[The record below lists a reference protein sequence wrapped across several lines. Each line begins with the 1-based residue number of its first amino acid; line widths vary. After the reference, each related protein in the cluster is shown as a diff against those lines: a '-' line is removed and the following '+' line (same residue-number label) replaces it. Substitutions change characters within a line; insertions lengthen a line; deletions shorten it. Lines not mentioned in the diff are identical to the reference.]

1 MKKDHVSVMRVI
13 PLLIMTVATIILSC
27 VLGLV
32 KELYWDEA
40 IYLGFVDMLFIMIF
54 IYELE
59 YDRKNRMIANNI
71 ATNFSR
77 IAGGYVLCCFLNLLF
92 LVCPAFYMP
101 VMLFPL
107 IMCAVG
113 NEFLGIS
120 TGLFFVIQYAMVF
133 ETDTYELVAYVLMVV
148 LAGGLAKTLA
158 NRKARGYVSVL
169 LFLINVIVPA
179 IFGYLATQKSAPVSY
194 LYGGFCGAVTALF
207 SGILFYRFRSG
218 TDKELENC
226 YLDIL
231 SDDYPE
237 VKKLQ
242 KWFPADYVHA
252 KKVSESA
259 MFVAKHLG
267 FDSGLCGAAGFYY
280 RLGKWSGKDYVQ
292 AGIERAQTLNFPMEL
307 IQIIAEYNGEV
318 HKPSTPE
325 SAIIHMI
332 DALTIK
338 MEALDGDVTKSAWNR
353 EMIIYQILN
362 EFSSAGLYDESGLS
376 MNQFLKVR
384 EFLVKE
390 KLFS

>member
-1 MKKDHVSVMRVI
+1 MKKNPVNVMRVI
-13 PLLIMTVATIILSC
+13 PLLIITVATIIFSG
-27 VLGLV
+27 VLGLAR
-32 KELYWDEA
+32 ELYWDEG
-40 IYLGFVDMLFIMIF
+40 ICLSFVDMLFVMIF

-59 YDRKNRMIANNI
+59 YDRRNRMIANNI

-77 IAGGYVLCCFLNLLF
+77 IAGGYVLCCLISLLF
-92 LVCPAFYMP
+92 LVCPPFHTP

-133 ETDTYELVAYVLMVV
+133 ETDTYELVAYVFMVV

-169 LFLINVIVPA
+169 LFLINVIVSA
-179 IFGYLATQKSAPVSY
+179 IFGYLATQKSAPADY
-194 LYGGFCGAVTALF
+194 LYGGLCGAVTALF
-207 SGILFYRFRSG
+207 SGILFYRLRNG

-252 KKVSESA
+252 KKVSETA
-259 MFVAKHLG
+259 VFVAKHLG

-280 RLGKWSGKDYVQ
+280 RLGKWSGSDYVQ

-307 IQIIAEYNGEV
+307 IQIIAEYNGELY
-318 HKPSTPE
+318 KPSTPE

-332 DALTIK
+332 DALTVK
-338 MEALDGDVTKSAWNR
+338 LEALDSNVTKNAWNQ

-362 EFSSAGLYDESGLS
+362 DFSGAGLYDESGLS

>member
-1 MKKDHVSVMRVI
+1 
-13 PLLIMTVATIILSC
+13 
-27 VLGLV
+27 
-32 KELYWDEA
+32 
-40 IYLGFVDMLFIMIF
+40 
-54 IYELE
+54 
-59 YDRKNRMIANNI
+59 
-71 ATNFSR
+71 
-77 IAGGYVLCCFLNLLF
+77 
-92 LVCPAFYMP
+92 
-101 VMLFPL
+101 
-107 IMCAVG
+107 
-113 NEFLGIS
+113 
-120 TGLFFVIQYAMVF
+120 
-133 ETDTYELVAYVLMVV
+133 
-148 LAGGLAKTLA
+148 
-158 NRKARGYVSVL
+158 
-169 LFLINVIVPA
+169 
-179 IFGYLATQKSAPVSY
+179 
-194 LYGGFCGAVTALF
+194 
-207 SGILFYRFRSG
+207 
-218 TDKELENC
+218 
-226 YLDIL
+226 
-231 SDDYPE
+231 
-237 VKKLQ
+237 
-242 KWFPADYVHA
+242 
-252 KKVSESA
+252 

-267 FDSGLCGAAGFYY
+267 FDSGLCSAAGFYY

>member
-13 PLLIMTVATIILSC
+13 PLLIMTAATVILSC
-27 VLGLV
+27 VFSLI
-32 KELYWDEA
+32 KEIYWDEA
-40 IYLGFVDMLFIMIF
+40 VCVCFVDMLFLMIF

-59 YDRKNRMIANNI
+59 YDRKNRLIANNI
-71 ATNFSR
+71 ATNFSK
-77 IAGGYVLCCFLNLLF
+77 IAGGYVLCCIINLLF
-92 LVCPAFYMP
+92 LICPAFYMP

-120 TGLFFVIQYAMVF
+120 AGLFFVIQYAMIF
-133 ETDTYELVAYVLMVV
+133 ESTSGELVAYTLMIL
-148 LAGGLAKTLA
+148 LAGGLAKTLS
-158 NRKARGYVSVL
+158 NRRARCYVSVL
-169 LFLINVIVPA
+169 LLLINIMVPA
-179 IFGYLATQKSAPVSY
+179 IFGYLATQKSDPLSY
-194 LYGGFCGAVTALF
+194 LYGAICGAVTAVF
-207 SGILFYRFRSG
+207 SGFLFYRFRKG
-218 TDKELENC
+218 TDRELANC

-237 VKKLQ
+237 IKKVRE
-242 KWFPADYVHA
+242 WFPAEYAHA
-252 KKVSESA
+252 KKVSDIA
-259 MFVAKHLG
+259 LLVAKRMEL
-267 FDSGLCGAAGFYY
+267 DSGLCGAAGFYY

-292 AGIERAQTLNFPMEL
+292 AGIERAQNLNFPIEL
-307 IQIIAEYNGEV
+307 ICIIAEYNGEV

-325 SAIIHMI
+325 SAIVHMI

-338 MEALDGDVTKSAWNR
+338 LEALDGDVAKSTWNR
-353 EMIIYQILN
+353 EMIIYQTLN

-390 KLFS
+390 KQLL